1 MTLVEEMM
9 DAAMPIQSLDSSN
22 AICIQLVVEY
32 YVLLNL
38 VMKFTPSWGLAGEG
52 HVY

>member
-1 MTLVEEMM
+1 MRLCPWFPVSK
-9 DAAMPIQSLDSSN
+9 IQSLDSSN